1 MKNIKDI
8 LSAYEVEP
16 SAGCWDKLSQRLDAA
31 AAQASAGTSSSSAA
45 DTSAGKGAALLHS
58 VGAKIAATIT
68 GALIVGGVVTFV
80 VLRPNSAETAQT
92 DNTPSTT
99 MTVADTSEENNAIPS
114 TSNIG
119 NTEPVVNKE
128 KTDVQTNMPTSAAD
142 AEPVSTPDAP
152 STTTPAPSHPTPTTI
167 TAQPVLAPQ
176 AAKPSLSTN
185 TTLGQVSLN
194 QPSVLSQN
202 MQDDPVLQ
210 NLSEDAIDWTPPT
223 KVEIPN
229 VFTPNGD
236 GINDRFVIKGI
247 ENCEKRQLE
256 MRNQAGNIVFQSS
269 RYEND
274 WAGDNCPDGTYRYR
288 FIFSNRNISQTL
300 TGTVTILRK

>member
-8 LSAYEVEP
+8 LSTYEVEP
-16 SAGCWDKLSQRLDAA
+16 PAGCWDKLSHRLDAA

-45 DTSAGKGAALLHS
+45 GTSVGKGTALLHS
-58 VGAKIAATIT
+58 VDAKIAAAIT

-80 VLRPNSAETAQT
+80 VLRPDTAETAQT

-99 MTVADTSEENNAIPS
+99 MTVADTPEEDIVVPT
-114 TSNIG
+114 TSDMI
-119 NTEPVVNKE
+119 NTEPVVTKE
-128 KTDVQTNMPTSAAD
+128 KTDVQANTPTPATD
-142 AEPVSTPDAP
+142 AEPASTPAAP

-176 AAKPSLSTN
+176 TAKPSISTN
-185 TTLGQVSLN
+185 TTLGQVSLT
-194 QPSVLSQN
+194 QPPVLSQN

-256 MRNQAGNIVFQSS
+256 VRNQAGNIVFQSS

-288 FIFSNRNISQTL
+288 FIFSNHNISQTL

>member
-45 DTSAGKGAALLHS
+45 GTSAGKGAALLHS
-58 VGAKIAATIT
+58 VGAKIASTIT

>member
-45 DTSAGKGAALLHS
+45 GTSAGKGAALLHS

>member
-1 MKNIKDI
+1 
-8 LSAYEVEP
+8 
-16 SAGCWDKLSQRLDAA
+16 
-31 AAQASAGTSSSSAA
+31 
-45 DTSAGKGAALLHS
+45 
-58 VGAKIAATIT
+58 
-68 GALIVGGVVTFV
+68 
-80 VLRPNSAETAQT
+80 
-92 DNTPSTT
+92 
-99 MTVADTSEENNAIPS
+99 
-114 TSNIG
+114 
-119 NTEPVVNKE
+119 
-128 KTDVQTNMPTSAAD
+128 
-142 AEPVSTPDAP
+142 
-152 STTTPAPSHPTPTTI
+152 
-167 TAQPVLAPQ
+167 
-176 AAKPSLSTN
+176 
-185 TTLGQVSLN
+185 
-194 QPSVLSQN
+194 

-236 GINDRFVIKGI
+236 GINDRFVITGI

>member
-45 DTSAGKGAALLHS
+45 GTSAGKGTALLHS

-80 VLRPNSAETAQT
+80 VLRPDSAETAQT

-99 MTVADTSEENNAIPS
+99 MTVADTPKEDNAIPS

-119 NTEPVVNKE
+119 NTEPVVTKE
-128 KTDVQTNMPTSAAD
+128 ETDVQTNMPTSAAD

-256 MRNQAGNIVFQSS
+256 VRNQAGNIVFQSS
-269 RYEND
+269 QYEND

>member
-31 AAQASAGTSSSSAA
+31 AAQASADTSSSSAA
-45 DTSAGKGAALLHS
+45 GTSAGKGAALLHS